1 MNMTFPLRHLAVA
14 ALAAVALT
22 ACRNDGQN
30 PLATDDKAATLSS
43 PGNGAGNSAT
53 GATGGTAT
61 TPAAGNGAA
70 TPGLTGADT
79 TGTSAYGT
87 TGSGSGARQSG
98 ATDMSGKPQ
107 PASQANTP
115 PSR

>member
-1 MNMTFPLRHLAVA
+1 MNKVSPFRHLALA
-14 ALAAVALT
+14 ALATLSLA
-22 ACRNDGQN
+22 ACKNDGQN
-30 PLATDDKAATLSS
+30 PLVTDDKAATLSS

-70 TPGLTGADT
+70 TPGVTGADT
-79 TGTSAYGT
+79 TGTSAAYGT
-87 TGSGSGARQSG
+87 TGSGAPQSG
-98 ATDMSGKPQ
+98 ATDMAGKPQ